1 MGSIPIP
8 GKCLFFSFVLFCI
21 ETTDD
26 VTSTT
31 ERAPWETDI
40 YLQRLGRWQ
49 LYNEYEKIETENFK
63 ILLLN
68 CRADIWKLWFNTVS
82 SLCFLLLF
90 R

>member
-1 MGSIPIP
+1 
-8 GKCLFFSFVLFCI
+8 
-21 ETTDD
+21 
-26 VTSTT
+26 
-31 ERAPWETDI
+31 
-40 YLQRLGRWQ
+40 LQRLGRWQ